1 VNESG
6 DHAGVKNLNLLT
18 VVFENGIL
26 NSIMTTLV
34 LLLSRS
40 RAREHERVRDHD
52 YVYKLDEVRERT
64 H

>member
-1 VNESG
+1 VGERG

-40 RAREHERVRDHD
+40 RAPNISAFVVIII
-52 YVYKLDEVRERT
+52 YIN
-64 H
+64 